1 MNSPVNT
8 NHGACLRLTMS
19 DLVKEALEKDQG
31 KTSVVLYIV
40 PRQGQPAGATHAIYQ
55 GIPGRNGEDH
65 PESGLLG
72 STAATPSRKNSNMTS
87 HCESPHR
94 L

>member
-55 GIPGRNGEDH
+55 GIPGRNGEEH
-65 PESGLLG
+65 PLVGFARFYRSDAIPAELQTDL
-72 STAATPSRKNSNMTS
+72 P
-87 HCESPHR
+87 